1 MKFGAMTA
9 GALVLA
15 MAGAAQ
21 AQDATPAPATGPTQA
36 IIEEGPRWGV
46 FSRDPRTMFLIDMA
60 DLQRNGDAV
69 VARVA
74 RVRIDSPEGDFS
86 HVLDTFEIL
95 CRGDQSR
102 MVTSSDIEA
111 DGVSG
116 DAYPADEPLTAIRSG
131 SFDEMIQ
138 TMACEDRVPAGG
150 VFPSIRAYIEAGRP

>member
-9 GALVLA
+9 AALVLM
-15 MAGAAQ
+15 MAGGVQ
-21 AQDATPAPATGPTQA
+21 AQDATPAQT

-60 DLQRNGDAV
+60 DLQRNGDSV
-69 VARVA
+69 VAKVA

-102 MVTSSDIEA
+102 MVTSADIEA

-116 DAYPADEPLTAIRSG
+116 DAYPADEPLTAIRSA

-150 VFPSIRAYIEAGRP
+150 VFPSVRAYIEAGRP